1 MKCSLFI
8 LLTVFV
14 TRSMAQDYSQKI
26 GPANNGDADAQWW
39 IGNFYEEGYG
49 GVERNDS
56 AAFAWYK
63 KSADQGYAKSQAK
76 LAFFHENGIAT
87 SQDDWAAFTLYK
99 NAADQGLP
107 SAQISVGQCYELGK
121 GVTLNLLK
129 ARDWYK
135 RAIDNGSEQAKTDLA
150 RVEIKI
156 KEIYPPEPKPDT
168 IVPPPATPLIRI
180 SDNYE
185 LSGIGKTLQ
194 KKETFDLT
202 IALENNGDADA
213 DSVLIKMSFPKNV
226 FLIGGKDSI
235 LYNNMIKHDKKKLT
249 FSFVISDSYTES
261 TIPVVFK
268 VHERFGKYAENW
280 QTDLTIG
287 QDLGRISKRE
297 SDIDID
303 IPQNKQ
309 NLTSTYA
316 FIVSEENYRNVE
328 PVPYATNDGKIFKEY
343 CTKTLG
349 IPEANIIFLED
360 PTKTEFDLFL
370 KNLKERA
377 KRDKNP
383 HNVKVVVYYAG
394 HGVPDE
400 KRHAAHLLLSD
411 SFGNY
416 AESGI
421 SLQHLY
427 QELGEIN
434 ASCVT
439 VFLDACFSGQKRDG
453 GMIFASRGVVIPSDD
468 TDPVENMVVF
478 AAAQNNESAYSYAE
492 KQHGT
497 FTYFLLKKLKET
509 SGNVTFGEL
518 SQYLEDE
525 VTRTSSENNREQTP
539 SVSSKALGWES
550 WKLR

>member
-87 SQDDWAAFTLYK
+87 SQDDWEAFTLYK
-99 NAADQGLP
+99 KAADQGLP

-121 GVTLNLLK
+121 GVTQDLLK

-150 RVEIKI
+150 RVERKI
-156 KEIYPPEPKPDT
+156 EDFYGPEPKPD
-168 IVPPPATPLIRI
+168 PATPHIRI

-185 LSGIGKTLQ
+185 LSGNGSSLQ
-194 KKETFDLT
+194 KKETFNLT
-202 IALENNGDADA
+202 ITIENNGDADA
-213 DSVLIKMSFPKNV
+213 EDVLVKMSYPKNVYKLGGEDSVL
-226 FLIGGKDSI
+226 
-235 LYNNMIKHDKKKLT
+235 YNKIIKHDKKKLT
-249 FSFVISDSYTES
+249 FSFVIPDSYTES
-261 TIPVVFK
+261 TIPVVYK
-268 VHERFGKYAENW
+268 VRERFGKYSENW

-287 QDLGRISKRE
+287 MPFNK
-297 SDIDID
+297 SDVDID
-303 IPQNKQ
+303 IPINKEIQ
-309 NLTSTYA
+309 TSTYA
-316 FIVSEENYRNVE
+316 FIVSEESYRNVD

-349 IPEANIIFLED
+349 IPEANIIFIKD
-360 PTKTEFDLFL
+360 PTKTEFEHFL
-370 KNLKERA
+370 KNLKEFA
-377 KRDKNP
+377 KGDKNP

-400 KRHAAHLLLSD
+400 KRHTAHLLLSD
-411 SFGNY
+411 SFGNN

-421 SLQHLY
+421 SLQYLY
-427 QELGEIN
+427 QELDEIN
-434 ASCVT
+434 ASSVT

-453 GMIFASRGVVIPSDD
+453 GMIVESRGVVIPCDD
-468 TDPVENMVVF
+468 TDPIENMVVF
-478 AAAQNNESAYSYAE
+478 AAAQNDESAYSYSE
-492 KQHGT
+492 QQHGT

-509 SGNVTFGEL
+509 SGNATYGQL
-518 SQYLEDE
+518 SQYIEDE
-525 VTRTSSENNREQTP
+525 VIRTSYRKQTP
-539 SVSSKALGWES
+539 SVNSKALGWKS